1 MSQNHILKQ
10 LNAERKKSDESKS
23 TIIVLKEELKNL
35 QKRSDEKSK
44 QQASESNENLTKQFD
59 ERLEQSKKKLSE
71 KNAEIKNIKT
81 RANDKISELSQ
92 NNSSLQKTVEELREK
107 LKETVEA
114 NETKVSE
121 LEDRI
126 AGVTNLCSELEREKS
141 VEVQKTT
148 AQKEL
153 IEQVK
158 NHDQK
163 FPVKSLQSFITQ
175 LSFS

>member
-1 MSQNHILKQ
+1 MLRKYSYQQ
-10 LNAERKKSDESKS
+10 FNAERKKSDESKT

-44 QQASESNENLTKQFD
+44 QQASESNDNLTKQFD
-59 ERLEQSKKKLSE
+59 ERLEHSKKKLAE
-71 KNAEIKNIKT
+71 KNTEIKNIKT

-92 NNSSLQKTVEELREK
+92 TNSTLQKTVDELREK

-153 IEQVK
+153 IEQVR
-158 NHDQK
+158 
-163 FPVKSLQSFITQ
+163 SFIM
-175 LSFS
+175 SYRFPIWF